1 MTWERTLSRPAD
13 ARSESELKRQRAYE
27 GLLVAVFVIA
37 AVLVF
42 GGSIAIALSSSLGD
56 AARALGA

>member
-1 MTWERTLSRPAD
+1 MRGRDD
-13 ARSESELKRQRAYE
+13 AACHEVDDEQPTRAYE

-42 GGSIAIALSSSLGD
+42 GGSIAIALSSSLAD
-56 AARALGA
+56 VARALSA